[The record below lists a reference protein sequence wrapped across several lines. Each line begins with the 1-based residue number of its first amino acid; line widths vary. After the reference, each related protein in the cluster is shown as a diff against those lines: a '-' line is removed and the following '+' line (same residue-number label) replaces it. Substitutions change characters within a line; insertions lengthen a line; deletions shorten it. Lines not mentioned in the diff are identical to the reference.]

1 MKTLVI
7 EVVEKDDPRL
17 AQQMLVA
24 VEASVYEISK
34 DKLAG
39 LDDPGIKESKLVGM
53 LQQEGSMPLLFRELE
68 QCDALLQSLEDIN
81 IAKLLHRPTIV
92 SMHKNAAQF
101 LSGTEVPYA
110 TQSDDGKPIVIFKPI
125 GTMINLV
132 PIIQSKEE
140 VTLELKIEVSR
151 LTKETPEGIL
161 RDPPEYEVRRVNTGL
176 RMKAGSTCAIAT
188 DSLDEDKNE
197 RPNKKLLFV
206 FTPKLLEP
214 VDAAPEVGDRSRVLK
229 RDGLYRLRPAEG
241 GQ

>member
-53 LQQEGSMPLLFRELE
+53 LQQEASMPLLFDRAE
-68 QCDALLQSLEDIN
+68 QCDALLKSMEDVKA
-81 IAKLLHRPTIV
+81 AKLLHRPTIV
-92 SMHKNAAQF
+92 GTPNNPAHF
-101 LSGTEVPYA
+101 LSGKEVPFA

-125 GTMINLV
+125 GTMVDLV
-132 PIIQSKEE
+132 PIVQSKDE
-140 VTLELKIEVSR
+140 VILELKIEVSR
-151 LTKETPEGIL
+151 LAKNEPEGVL
-161 RDPPEYEVRRVNTGL
+161 PGPPQVEVRRVNTGI